1 MKTFKEHSKLIKQ
14 LKNKLDFITGYNTY
28 IHDGL
33 SGMNKSNNDYFTLG
47 FGFAQIQMQKKNK

>member
-1 MKTFKEHSKLIKQ
+1 MKTFTEHSKLIKQ

-47 FGFAQIQMQKKNK
+47 FGFAQIQTQKKK